1 MKSQLENLYRRSGI
15 TKESC
20 FHAARRL
27 DTHNSLSLWALTTLA
42 FSLIVI
48 SLITQLYSDNVFI
61 EEYNRFLGLA
71 MTATSILALVISL
84 VVSKSDFALRAD
96 KFRRQAMEMNELRIS
111 FKHLIDIED
120 DGTNKVDLYETK
132 SEEYAN
138 ILKRNLVHDQIDFH
152 VSSTSGIEHK
162 YYFARLVVTEFL
174 GYLSIIG
181 LSIVLLAWTCT
192 NTYFEASAC
201 PEQEQVQCQQEAS

>member
-61 EEYNRFLGLA
+61 EEYDRFLGFA

-111 FKHLIDIED
+111 FKHLIDRED
-120 DGTNKVDLYETK
+120 DETDKVDLYESK
-132 SEEYAN
+132 SE
-138 ILKRNLVHDQIDFH
+138 
-152 VSSTSGIEHK
+152 
-162 YYFARLVVTEFL
+162 VTAHF
-174 GYLSIIG
+174 
-181 LSIVLLAWTCT
+181 
-192 NTYFEASAC
+192 
-201 PEQEQVQCQQEAS
+201 